1 MAARKTVT
9 VLFSDIVDST
19 RLGEQLDPESLR
31 RVLGRYFDESRT
43 ILERHGGHLE
53 KFIGDAVVAIFGV
66 PTTRE
71 DDALRA
77 RRAADEIR
85 ARLGSLND
93 DFERDLAVR
102 LEIRT
107 GVHTG
112 EVVVDEDGRDGFTAS
127 GDTMNVAARL
137 EQSAAAGEILIGA
150 PTRLLG
156 GDAIVVEDVE
166 PLELRGKSERVPA
179 FRLLGVRE

>member
-1 MAARKTVT
+1 MAAARKTVT
-9 VLFSDIVDST
+9 VFFSDIVDST

-77 RRAADEIR
+77 LRAADEIR
-85 ARLGSLND
+85 AGS
-93 DFERDLAVR
+93 EA
-102 LEIRT
+102 
-107 GVHTG
+107 
-112 EVVVDEDGRDGFTAS
+112 
-127 GDTMNVAARL
+127 
-137 EQSAAAGEILIGA
+137 
-150 PTRLLG
+150 
-156 GDAIVVEDVE
+156 
-166 PLELRGKSERVPA
+166 
-179 FRLLGVRE
+179 